1 MPELKEEKKALRAIY
16 KEKRAQLP
24 QDKKALLDGVICR
37 NVISLECFDKA
48 DILLTFSPSF
58 LEPNIDPIALEAL
71 RLNKRVAFPVCDK
84 DTHTMTFR
92 FVSSLDELREGSY
105 SIPEP
110 PCGNDEYRKE
120 ENAVCIVPALTFD
133 REGYRLGYG
142 GGYYDRFLE
151 GFGGTSVGIVYEEF
165 IIDKLPRQVFDKKTD
180 IIISERGTILTNASK
195 D

>member
-1 MPELKEEKKALRAIY
+1 MPELKEEKKALRAFY

-24 QDKKALLDGVICR
+24 QDKKALLDGMICR
-37 NVISLECFDKA
+37 NVISLECFAKA

-58 LEPNIDPIALEAL
+58 LEPNIDPIAIEAL
-71 RLNKRVAFPVCDK
+71 RLNKRVAFPICDK
-84 DTHTMTFR
+84 ATHTMVFK
-92 FVSSLDELREGSY
+92 FVSSLEELRAGSY

-110 PCGNDEYRKE
+110 PDGNEEYCGG

-151 GFGGTSVGIVYEEF
+151 GFGGTSVGIVYEDF
-165 IIDKLPRQVFDKKTD
+165 ISEKLPRQVFDKKAD
-180 IIISERGTILTNASK
+180 IIISERGKILTNASK
-195 D
+195 A